1 MRLLGNVFLF
11 LLSAATG
18 LLLIRALLD
27 GITPKH
33 KGKSLEDE

>member
-27 GITPKH
+27 GISRPERKD
-33 KGKSLEDE
+33 LEDE